1 MCPKQ
6 LNDGFRVGPHP
17 TKCPNYLSWYFFM
30 PFSQNGIDLDWLIWK
45 PKTLLKSYK
54 FVLVVSH
61 PPEKLLLQ
69 S

>member
-1 MCPKQ
+1 
-6 LNDGFRVGPHP
+6 
-17 TKCPNYLSWYFFM
+17 M